1 MGRKYYLRKILF
13 KLHLLSLKFVI
24 SENDNYSN
32 PYWPTSRYELNH
44 SGNLIEVRFMN
55 GYIIVNTIID
65 GKGSGKSVSS
75 TQSAWDLTNELYNVY
90 FLDKIRD
97 DKINSLL

>member
-1 MGRKYYLRKILF
+1 
-13 KLHLLSLKFVI
+13 
-24 SENDNYSN
+24 
-32 PYWPTSRYELNH
+32 
-44 SGNLIEVRFMN
+44 MN